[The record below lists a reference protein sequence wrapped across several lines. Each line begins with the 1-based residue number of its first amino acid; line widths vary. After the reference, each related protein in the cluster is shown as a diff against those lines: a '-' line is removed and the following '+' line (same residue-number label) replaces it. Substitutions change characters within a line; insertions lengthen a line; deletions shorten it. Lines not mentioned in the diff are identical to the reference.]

1 MTDAPVPGET
11 APLAVHDSF
20 RAGLREEDA
29 ARHGAASSTRRRPG
43 PSFAPARPVN
53 VPTKA
58 QQALQLQMRQ
68 MELKQLALQVKLK
81 RRQEERAKEVDRVLA
96 AKQHQ
101 LERER
106 QHAFLEDST
115 ESGGAISPRE
125 QFQDSPVESAEE
137 LVEDSDGSSPRRLVI
152 RVQDARAIE
161 RGSLGEM
168 REKVAY
174 KALMAE
180 QAALREA
187 AKQEQAARRIQAFR
201 RASQVQREKAHAAS
215 ERLQRAHREQG
226 AQHGRSAPASRS
238 TSPQSRRDEAKQAKG
253 RAASES
259 PRRGSQARNPSSQNS
274 RSPQRQHSGLERGFS
289 PPGFL
294 LPDPPSPLN
303 LREGHSA
310 AHEQEAQHGV
320 FHATPSMEVTF
331 AAPKMPGPAGAAPSS
346 RLELPLHGASRK
358 PRARHDFV
366 QNPTFCQAAKGRG
379 LPSAEEAE
387 RMLESPLMG
396 VYHPE
401 MPVQEAKAFLFWA
414 RPSHAGMSNSG
425 GASTARAVATRQ
437 VRRNWHGLVGGLCWS
452 RSASTNALLSGLGRL
467 QSQWSGGLRRWQGS
481 EMRMA
486 DEPSDRLGMLILWA
500 CPLCQ
505 AAMHMIAGARRHQ
518 LERTLHIGWACF
530 SVEISHHRLR
540 TPAFG
545 TSDPVIPSQK
555 IIQKYSDYF
564 VSSPS
569 NKNGRRAGRP
579 DTSPKSKQ
587 KSKVVY
593 PRSREVH
600 AWQAAGFEAASVYK
614 GLRNAAGL
622 REGWGVLN
630 QNDGST
636 YAGQWVSGK
645 RHGVGTLVFD
655 SGIFEGQWVR
665 GEASGSGLVRFTNGD
680 KFEGQYSG
688 NRKHGFG
695 TYAWADGAVE
705 EGQYFNGQKTDWH
718 TWRQGPSQWKL
729 RYESGA
735 VVEAQQANGKKPS
748 RAAGAGV
755 YPRAK
760 EPRLSPFA
768 SSDTSK
774 PKLKAKAAPRS
785 KAMASRRQEEDRSG
799 SPAASLMADL
809 QPQEPGR
816 PALNQ
821 VSASRLS
828 DTERQQPRVASEA
841 SSSGNPARLA
851 FAISKVNSLYRQVAL
866 PAEAHEKKGGQQRP
880 EAAEPRGR
888 LAEGGEMLQQSD
900 DLGSISSSSRNDD
913 KDQAKA
919 AKDAGRCDEAIEL
932 LRAALAGRGA
942 QVEVAKYELALLLSQ
957 LGRHEEADD
966 WLRQL
971 GLTWKLCPSVLD
983 GSCLKGPTCRG
994 EANLVAAFDDVLPS
1008 ELLHKYPT
1016 PSFFS
1021 YNEPLMPDCA
1031 AETGAPL
1038 IRAVASR
1045 VKSLAVA
1052 SFPSIFG
1059 TEGCHRQEWWA
1070 HTRPAGSGSGHQLH
1084 YDLDEVSLEGGIPSA
1099 PPSGVL

>member
-29 ARHGAASSTRRRPG
+29 ARHGAASSKRRRPG

-53 VPTKA
+53 APTKA

-68 MELKQLALQVKLK
+68 LELKQLALQVKLK
-81 RRQEERAKEVDRVLA
+81 RRQEEQVKEVDRVLA

-106 QHAFLEDST
+106 QHAFLEARERERGLDLRPGVQIS
-115 ESGGAISPRE
+115 SPR
-125 QFQDSPVESAEE
+125 QLQDSPVESAEE
-137 LVEDSDGSSPRRLVI
+137 LVEDSDGSLPRRLVI

-161 RGSLGEM
+161 RG
-168 REKVAY
+168 REKAAY

-180 QAALREA
+180 QAALREVAARDEA
-187 AKQEQAARRIQAFR
+187 AKREQAARRIQAFR
-201 RASQVQREKAHAAS
+201 RASQVQREKAHATS

-226 AQHGRSAPASRS
+226 APHGRSAPASRS
-238 TSPQSRRDEAKQAKG
+238 TSPQTRRDEARQTKG

-259 PRRGSQARNPSSQNS
+259 PRLPRKAVQPRNRTPPRASPSPSPSARQPGQVRGASTPRKQTRSGPSPNRAPSRSQTLVPEGRPRAAARSLSPASRSPPDHRGRCSPARSPSSQNS
-274 RSPQRQHSGLERGFS
+274 RSPQRQSSGLERGFS

-303 LREGHSA
+303 LREGASVRTPWLPSGSQSRPSA
-310 AHEQEAQHGV
+310 KGDEQEDRAPARQRSTRRELQMWTAEEQGEHYGA
-320 FHATPSMEVTF
+320 FHAKPSMEVTF
-331 AAPKMPGPAGAAPSS
+331 AAPKMPVPALAVPSSPSS
-346 RLELPLHGASRK
+346 RLEPALGGVSSRK
-358 PRARHDFV
+358 PSGPPGARHDFV
-366 QNPTFCQAAKGRG
+366 QNPTFCQPAKGRG

-401 MPVQEAKAFLFWA
+401 MPAQEEQP
-414 RPSHAGMSNSG
+414 RRTPSPPDRSG
-425 GASTARAVATRQ
+425 GTGMAWWVDFAGAAPPAPPPQISPWRAGEPSLG
-437 VRRNWHGLVGGLCWS
+437 HG
-452 RSASTNALLSGLGRL
+452 
-467 QSQWSGGLRRWQGS
+467 
-481 EMRMA
+481 EEP
-486 DEPSDRLGMLILWA
+486 EPSDRRGALSGPGPVSEPVERRLAEAARIRDENGRRA
-500 CPLCQ
+500 FGQ
-505 AAMHMIAGARRHQ
+505 AGHADIAGMPTVPSRNAHDSWSEAPSVGENFAHRLGLFQRGDLTPPPVPSRNPSELWELRVRQTNSQ
-518 LERTLHIGWACF
+518 LEMLRELEHQRGDAPGARAARVFNF
-530 SVEISHHRLR
+530 SSSPRDSPRRSQSPKSPRR

-569 NKNGRRAGRP
+569 KKGHGDRALSEASPTRRSGRP

-655 SGIFEGQWVR
+655 GGIFEGQWVR

-748 RAAGAGV
+748 RTAGV
-755 YPRAK
+755 YPRSK
-760 EPRLSPFA
+760 EPRLSPFG

-774 PKLKAKAAPRS
+774 PKLKAKAAPRP
-785 KAMASRRQEEDRSG
+785 KAMAARRQEEDRSG
-799 SPAASLMADL
+799 SPAASLIADL

-821 VSASRLS
+821 VSASRLP
-828 DTERQQPRVASEA
+828 DTEGQQPKVGAEAA
-841 SSSGNPARLA
+841 SSSNNPARLA

-866 PAEAHEKKGGQQRP
+866 PAEAHE
-880 EAAEPRGR
+880 
-888 LAEGGEMLQQSD
+888 
-900 DLGSISSSSRNDD
+900 
-913 KDQAKA
+913 
-919 AKDAGRCDEAIEL
+919 
-932 LRAALAGRGA
+932 
-942 QVEVAKYELALLLSQ
+942 
-957 LGRHEEADD
+957 
-966 WLRQL
+966 
-971 GLTWKLCPSVLD
+971 
-983 GSCLKGPTCRG
+983 
-994 EANLVAAFDDVLPS
+994 
-1008 ELLHKYPT
+1008 
-1016 PSFFS
+1016 SF
-1021 YNEPLMPDCA
+1021 
-1031 AETGAPL
+1031 
-1038 IRAVASR
+1038 
-1045 VKSLAVA
+1045 
-1052 SFPSIFG
+1052 
-1059 TEGCHRQEWWA
+1059 
-1070 HTRPAGSGSGHQLH
+1070 
-1084 YDLDEVSLEGGIPSA
+1084 
-1099 PPSGVL
+1099 

>member
-1 MTDAPVPGET
+1 MRT
-11 APLAVHDSF
+11 A
-20 RAGLREEDA
+20 
-29 ARHGAASSTRRRPG
+29 
-43 PSFAPARPVN
+43 
-53 VPTKA
+53 
-58 QQALQLQMRQ
+58 Q
-68 MELKQLALQVKLK
+68 
-81 RRQEERAKEVDRVLA
+81 
-96 AKQHQ
+96 
-101 LERER
+101 
-106 QHAFLEDST
+106 
-115 ESGGAISPRE
+115 
-125 QFQDSPVESAEE
+125 
-137 LVEDSDGSSPRRLVI
+137 
-152 RVQDARAIE
+152 
-161 RGSLGEM
+161 
-168 REKVAY
+168 
-174 KALMAE
+174 
-180 QAALREA
+180 
-187 AKQEQAARRIQAFR
+187 
-201 RASQVQREKAHAAS
+201 
-215 ERLQRAHREQG
+215 
-226 AQHGRSAPASRS
+226 
-238 TSPQSRRDEAKQAKG
+238 
-253 RAASES
+253 
-259 PRRGSQARNPSSQNS
+259 
-274 RSPQRQHSGLERGFS
+274 
-289 PPGFL
+289 
-294 LPDPPSPLN
+294 
-303 LREGHSA
+303 
-310 AHEQEAQHGV
+310 EQEAQHGV

-346 RLELPLHGASRK
+346 PSSRLELPLHGASRK
-358 PRARHDFV
+358 PSGPPGARHDFV

-401 MPVQEAKAFLFWA
+401 MPVQEEQA
-414 RPSHAGMSNSG
+414 RRAPSPPDRSG
-425 GASTARAVATRQ
+425 GTGMAWWVDFAGAAPPPQMSPLRCGEHSLGHEEPEASDQQGAFVGPGPASEPVERRLAEMARIRDENGRRALGQAGHADIVGMPTVPSRNAHDSWSEAPSVGENFAHRLGLFQRGDLTPPPVPSRNPSELWELRVRQTSSQLEMLRELEQQRGDAPGARAARVFNFSSSPRDSPQ
-437 VRRNWHGLVGGLCWS
+437 H
-452 RSASTNALLSGLGRL
+452 RS
-467 QSQWSGGLRRWQGS
+467 QSPKSPR
-481 EMRMA
+481 
-486 DEPSDRLGMLILWA
+486 
-500 CPLCQ
+500 
-505 AAMHMIAGARRHQ
+505 
-518 LERTLHIGWACF
+518 
-530 SVEISHHRLR
+530 R

-569 NKNGRRAGRP
+569 NKNGRGDRALAEASPTRRAGRP

-866 PAEAHEKKGGQQRP
+866 PAEAHE
-880 EAAEPRGR
+880 
-888 LAEGGEMLQQSD
+888 
-900 DLGSISSSSRNDD
+900 
-913 KDQAKA
+913 
-919 AKDAGRCDEAIEL
+919 
-932 LRAALAGRGA
+932 
-942 QVEVAKYELALLLSQ
+942 
-957 LGRHEEADD
+957 
-966 WLRQL
+966 
-971 GLTWKLCPSVLD
+971 
-983 GSCLKGPTCRG
+983 
-994 EANLVAAFDDVLPS
+994 
-1008 ELLHKYPT
+1008 
-1016 PSFFS
+1016 SF
-1021 YNEPLMPDCA
+1021 
-1031 AETGAPL
+1031 
-1038 IRAVASR
+1038 
-1045 VKSLAVA
+1045 
-1052 SFPSIFG
+1052 
-1059 TEGCHRQEWWA
+1059 
-1070 HTRPAGSGSGHQLH
+1070 
-1084 YDLDEVSLEGGIPSA
+1084 
-1099 PPSGVL
+1099 